1 MASLSDVVQAIGQVV
16 VDALDDAGLIVLPDP
31 VFYHGAIPD
40 DSECQDGRVSC
51 WWTSLT
57 GTDRFPSPAAS
68 IGCSGPPMMDVRV
81 RWTRCWPITPAYS
94 VNQSDLA
101 VVLSDG
107 AWAVHSKLLELAC
120 TSVDLPPE
128 LSRSGFALMQT
139 DVKTPQ
145 GGTAGIDWRIR
156 CRPLLGPGDLAG

>member
-1 MASLSDVVQAIGQVV
+1 MASLSGVVQIIGEIV
-16 VDALDDAGLIVLPDP
+16 VDTLDAAGLTVLPAP

-40 DSECQDGRVSC
+40 DSDCQDGRVSC

-57 GTDRFPSPAAS
+57 GTDRFPSPSAS
-68 IGCSGPPMMDVRV
+68 VGCSGPPLLDVRV

-94 VNQSDLA
+94 VGQSDLA
-101 VVLSDG
+101 VELADG
-107 AWAVHSKLLELAC
+107 AWVVHSALLAIAC
-120 TSVDLPPE
+120 ASEGLPVE

-156 CRPLLGPGDLAG
+156 CRPLLSPEDVEV